1 MRSGTTPSGR
11 PPRAD
16 GVYLELLESRRL
28 FCTGTAAA
36 AATTETL
43 FREPVTVAETAIAHP
58 YVTSTNPANGAA
70 NVMRDAFVAAYVRLP
85 NVGAGVKAS
94 TLSSST
100 VKLYRTADSTRT
112 PVFANLNT
120 TAAGDAIIL
129 QPRSLLAASTKYT
142 FEVTSGV
149 TDTSGASFA
158 PYTMSFT
165 TGTQPTTTSSSIA
178 FTKVSLS
185 ITAGHRF
192 TGVTV
197 GPDSRLY
204 AGTMDGAIFRY
215 DIRADGTLANVYQIN
230 SVKNGNGGASR
241 IITGIRF
248 DPTSTSSNLILWVTH
263 GDHAELNAP
272 DWTGKLSRLSG
283 SNLSTYRDYVV
294 GLPRSVRDHLTNQID
309 FDSSRRM
316 YVSQASTTALGA
328 PDSAWGYR
336 SEHLMSA
343 AILRVD
349 YNAIANRIAAGQ
361 GPVNVKTESGGTYN
375 PYSSG
380 APVTLYATGVRNAYD
395 ILWHSNGT
403 LYAPTNGS
411 APGGNTPA
419 GPGVVGL
426 TNVGVNEPDWLFAI
440 KQGRYYGHPNP
451 KRSEYV
457 LNGGNPTS
465 GADRYEVTQYP
476 VGTKPDADWDPAVYK
491 FGNNHSPDG
500 LLEYKSST
508 FGGRL
513 KGSMLVCRYSGGDDV
528 IVMTPGSYGSIAGV
542 TTGLPGMTGFS
553 DPLDIAEF
561 VGPGYLY
568 VVEHGANKITLLR
581 PNSSTGTITGTITG
595 LTLVNADTEQ
605 PIRSFTDGMTID
617 RPTLPPHLTV
627 RAETSGAIGSVRW
640 RIDGVTVRTE
650 NYAPYAIG
658 GDASGGSDLLP
669 YAFPYGTHVLEV
681 TAFTGSSA
689 TGSILKTLK
698 LTFTVR

>member
-1 MRSGTTPSGR
+1 MCSAAVPASVAPS
-11 PPRAD
+11 
-16 GVYLELLESRRL
+16 
-28 FCTGTAAA
+28 
-36 AATTETL
+36 
-43 FREPVTVAETAIAHP
+43 REPVSAALLAASLQPSIR
-58 YVTSTNPANGAA
+58 YTNPSSGA
-70 NVMRDAFVAAYVRLP
+70 VDVRRDAFGAAYVNLP

-94 TLSSST
+94 TLTSST
-100 VKLYRTADSTRT
+100 VKLYRSSDTTKTA
-112 PVFANLNT
+112 VAANLNT

-129 QPRSLLAASTKYT
+129 QPKSLLAASTRYT
-142 FEVTSGV
+142 FQVTSGV
-149 TDTSGASFA
+149 TDTSGAAFA
-158 PYTMSFT
+158 AYTMSFT
-165 TGTQPTTTSSSIA
+165 TGTQPTSTSSSIA

-204 AGTMDGAIFRY
+204 ACTMDGAIFRY
-215 DIRADGTLANVYQIN
+215 DVRSDGTLANVYQIN

-241 IITGIRF
+241 LITGIRF
-248 DPTSTSSNLILWVTH
+248 DPASTASNLILWVTH
-263 GDHAELNAP
+263 GDHTELNAP

-283 SNLSTYRDYVV
+283 TNLSTYRDYVV
-294 GLPRSVRDHLTNQID
+294 GLPRSVKDHLTNQID
-309 FDSSRRM
+309 FDGSRRM
-316 YVSQASTTALGA
+316 YVSQASMTALGA
-328 PDSAWGYR
+328 PDATWGYR

-349 YNAIANRIAAGQ
+349 YQAIANRLAAGQ
-361 GPVNVKTESGGTYN
+361 GPVNVKTESGGTYS

-395 ILWHSNGT
+395 LLWHSNGT

-419 GPGVVGL
+419 GPGVAGL

-451 KRSEYV
+451 RRGEYV

-465 GADRYEVTQYP
+465 GSDRYEVTQYP
-476 VGTKPDADWDPAVYK
+476 VGTKPDADWDPAVYR
-491 FGNNHSPDG
+491 FGNNYSPDG

-528 IVMTPGSYGSIAGV
+528 MVMTPGSYGSIASV

-561 VGPGYLY
+561 VGPGCLY

-581 PNSSTGTITGTITG
+581 PNSSGTITG
-595 LTLVNADTEQ
+595 LTLVNADNEQ
-605 PIRSFTDGMTID
+605 GIRSFTDGSTID
-617 RPTLPPHLTV
+617 RATLPPHLTV
-627 RAETSGAIGSVRW
+627 RAETSGTIGSVRW

-650 NYAPYAIG
+650 NYAPYALG

-669 YAFPYGTHVLEV
+669 YAVPYGTHVLEV
-681 TAFTGSSA
+681 TAFSGSSA